1 MKVLITDTNGEQL
14 TIATNGDKD
23 ERQTNNVAQSADVAK
38 QSEQKPA
45 SAANGIKKTD
55 QEPQESTPA
64 ADGAKQI
71 AQKPQESGP
80 ASDSAKQS
88 EPHPEDPTHE
98 KIAVLAERY
107 SHEGGSSQGSA
118 EGDWLRAEADAG
130 EKKNER
136 QPQPSLPDAK
146 LPADTG
152 GQKNEQKSPDSKA
165 APPKD
170 APRSRR
176 KMVLAAVAFVA
187 LAACGYVIWRVFF
200 AKPRL
205 PDSIVTLSGRIEGD
219 DSAIAA
225 KTTARI
231 LEIRFREGDAVQ
243 AGDVIAILS
252 DEQVRARQDQAQAGV
267 SIMEGK
273 SKSALDQ
280 IAVLQQQM
288 QQNQLQTAQSKIDAE
303 GRVRQAEAEV
313 AAAEAD
319 LAQQQAS
326 YQIAAFDRDAYTKL
340 AATGAASER
349 QARQMIATAGAQAAV
364 VTATSRRV
372 EAAKGALTTAQANL
386 ENPGIRGEQ
395 VSMTRRQIIEQQSEF
410 ASAQASTAQARG
422 QLLEAQANRQDL
434 IVLAPFSG
442 IVVTR
447 AAEPGEVVI
456 AGTALITMVDLSK
469 VYLRGFVPEGQIGKV
484 KLGQPVH
491 VYLDSNTKQ
500 PIDAVVS
507 RIDPQATFTP
517 ENTYFRDE
525 RVKQVV
531 GVKLQLKGAIGFAK
545 PGMPVD
551 GEILTEGDQWPEA
564 SRRK

>member
-1 MKVLITDTNGEQL
+1 MKQLESTDTHREKDEPQATNSTPADDATNQAEQKPEEPAK
-14 TIATNGDKD
+14 TANGDK
-23 ERQTNNVAQSADVAK
+23 RN
-38 QSEQKPA
+38 
-45 SAANGIKKTD
+45 
-55 QEPQESTPA
+55 EP
-64 ADGAKQI
+64 
-71 AQKPQESGP
+71 
-80 ASDSAKQS
+80 
-88 EPHPEDPTHE
+88 
-98 KIAVLAERY
+98 
-107 SHEGGSSQGSA
+107 
-118 EGDWLRAEADAG
+118 
-130 EKKNER
+130 
-136 QPQPSLPDAK
+136 QPQPARPDTANK
-146 LPADTG
+146 KI
-152 GQKNEQKSPDSKA
+152 GQNSPDSKT
-165 APPKD
+165 APSKD
-170 APRSRR
+170 APHSRR

-187 LAACGYVIWRVFF
+187 LAASAYVIWRVFF
-200 AKPRL
+200 AKPKL

-225 KTTARI
+225 KSTGRV
-231 LEIRFREGDAVQ
+231 LEIRFREGDAVN

-267 SIMEGK
+267 SIMQAK

-288 QQNQLQTAQSKIDAE
+288 QQNQLQAAQSKIDAE

-340 AATGAASER
+340 AETGAASER
-349 QARQMIATAGAQAAV
+349 QAQQAISTAGAQAAV
-364 VTATSRRV
+364 VSATSRRV
-372 EAAKGALTTAQANL
+372 EAARGALTTAQANL
-386 ENPGIRGEQ
+386 DNPGIRADQ
-395 VSMTRRQIIEQQSEF
+395 VSMTRRQIIEQQAEF
-410 ASAQASTAQARG
+410 ASARASIEQARG

-434 IVLAPFSG
+434 IVRAPFTG
-442 IVVTR
+442 VIVTR

-456 AGTALITMVDLSK
+456 AGTALVTMLDLHK

-500 PIDAVVS
+500 PIDAWVA

-517 ENTYFRDE
+517 ENTYFQDE
-525 RVKQVV
+525 RVKQVF

-551 GEILTEGDQWPEA
+551 GEILTEGDRWPEA
-564 SRRK
+564 SIRK